1 MLNATQRS
9 FSDQSKYDVKK
20 NNTINSMTLMCKEL
34 RPDT

>member
-9 FSDQSKYDVKK
+9 FSDQSKYVKK